1 MPMSCVRSR
10 SWSVTHCRS
19 LAAPHGATL
28 CDRIAVSLLLLVL
41 LVVAQGGNHTSAIAT
56 GAGSVAAWP
65 FILCMEQNHA
75 NLSSLSVCASKAE
88 GLTVAGLDECVGKR
102 YYQVM
107 HEGAVVTEQLCQV
120 RVSPP
125 GALRGGRSPAHALS
139 P

>member
-1 MPMSCVRSR
+1 M
-10 SWSVTHCRS
+10 
-19 LAAPHGATL
+19 
-28 CDRIAVSLLLLVL
+28 SLLLLVL

-88 GLTVAGLDECVGKR
+88 GLTVAELDECVGKR
-102 YYQVM
+102 YFQVM

-125 GALRGGRSPAHALS
+125 GALRDGRSPAHALS